1 MFETLASKTF
11 AILAASL
18 CFAYIGSMIA
28 AAKIRSALQFN
39 DTAAVSRTLWT
50 AIIVN
55 IIAFV
60 VLMFTSNKM
69 PINMITMLFF
79 TLSSGATLSIYFVT
93 QADTAQKA
101 LLITAATTLLTGL
114 IATYSGIDFSGLG
127 KILFIALIIL
137 IIVSII
143 GIFVKIKG
151 AAQRFISG
159 CGVFIFTG
167 YLLYDFNRLAKLK
180 DTVDANT
187 WNTALSFAINIY
199 LDIINLFIQLM
210 NLLGGSKN

>member
-11 AILAASL
+11 AILAVSL
-18 CFAYIGSMIA
+18 CFAYAGSMLA
-28 AAKIRSALQFN
+28 ASKIRKALQFN
-39 DTAAVSRTLWT
+39 DAAAVSRTLWT

-60 VLMFTSNKM
+60 VLMFTANKS
-69 PINMITMLFF
+69 PINMITMAIF
-79 TLSSGATLSIYFVT
+79 TLSSGATLSIYFVRD
-93 QADTAQKA
+93 ADTAQKA

-127 KILFIALIIL
+127 KFLFIALIIL
-137 IIVSII
+137 VIVSII
-143 GIFVKIKG
+143 GIFVRIKSG
-151 AAQRFISG
+151 LQRIISAG
-159 CGVFIFTG
+159 GVLIFTG

-180 DTVDANT
+180 NIVDANT

-210 NLLGGSKN
+210 NLMGSGKN